1 VQRIKTQQ
9 QKTRT
14 KDGLDGGVAPAL
26 DLREHLAV
34 RFVPLERH
42 QIPLDI
48 VPV

>member
-1 VQRIKTQQ
+1 VQRIKQTA
-9 QKTRT
+9 TART
-14 KDGLDGGVAPAL
+14 KDGLDGGVAPAV

-34 RFVPLERH
+34 RVVPLERR